1 MLTFKGTIG
10 GAKLAPPT
18 CSEEVRTKEITD
30 SLWFQHIV
38 VSKGGAA
45 GKGPEPPEPPSMT
58 VDGSQEYPN
67 MAEEVTVAIQQMNFY
82 SMSTQNAYLCKY
94 VQVDGGEVEGKTKM
108 AFAKMQVPYPFKE
121 QFLLTD
127 DDFKVKSDKDE
138 EETEG
143 FDRIV
148 NSYQAFTNDV
158 YILHIR
164 MSNSVASQ
172 DSDATSLNGPY
183 EEATGS
189 PAAATMYSP
198 MASAGGGSRKSSRAT
213 TPGTSFVGLV
223 ALFIVTIVTLMAVG
237 SGSPS
242 SRQKKTKGGGDG
254 ADSYSAGEEGQPP
267 PSSSKMK
274 SRSHSRKSI
283 SKAKE
288 ADAALNNASGHSIS
302 SSMQSSISS
311 VNPHH
316 ANQSSPQPGKTS
328 VGGGGGI
335 MSEQAARLGLYA

>member
-1 MLTFKGTIG
+1 
-10 GAKLAPPT
+10 
-18 CSEEVRTKEITD
+18 
-30 SLWFQHIV
+30 
-38 VSKGGAA
+38 
-45 GKGPEPPEPPSMT
+45 
-58 VDGSQEYPN
+58 
-67 MAEEVTVAIQQMNFY
+67 
-82 SMSTQNAYLCKY
+82 MSTQNAYLCKY

-148 NSYQAFTNDV
+148 NSYLAFTNDV
-158 YILHIR
+158 CILHIR

-223 ALFIVTIVTLMAVG
+223 ALVIYANICNSYD
-237 SGSPS
+237 SG
-242 SRQKKTKGGGDG
+242 
-254 ADSYSAGEEGQPP
+254 
-267 PSSSKMK
+267 
-274 SRSHSRKSI
+274 
-283 SKAKE
+283 
-288 ADAALNNASGHSIS
+288 
-302 SSMQSSISS
+302 
-311 VNPHH
+311 
-316 ANQSSPQPGKTS
+316 
-328 VGGGGGI
+328 
-335 MSEQAARLGLYA
+335 